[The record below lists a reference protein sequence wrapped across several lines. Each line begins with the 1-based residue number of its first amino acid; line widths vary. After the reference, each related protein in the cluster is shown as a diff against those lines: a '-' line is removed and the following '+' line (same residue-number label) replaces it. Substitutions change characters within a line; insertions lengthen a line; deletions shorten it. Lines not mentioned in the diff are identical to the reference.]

1 MHSIQCVQLISKIR
15 KETLLCPFSVHSI
28 RLIPDKVNP
37 NDCDF
42 CKTLATTGKMD
53 TKRAVSVTARLF
65 QC

>member
-1 MHSIQCVQLISKIR
+1 MHSIHYVQLASKIW
-15 KETLLCPFSVHSI
+15 KETLCPFSVPSI

-42 CKTLATTGKMD
+42 CKTLATGKMD
-53 TKRAVSVTARLF
+53 TERAVSVTAGLF